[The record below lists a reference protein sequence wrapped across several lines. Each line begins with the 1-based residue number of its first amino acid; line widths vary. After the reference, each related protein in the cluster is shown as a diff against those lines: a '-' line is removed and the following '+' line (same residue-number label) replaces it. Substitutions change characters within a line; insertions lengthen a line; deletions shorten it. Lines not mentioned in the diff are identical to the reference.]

1 MRQYLGIIAAAAV
14 AGCGVSQSKIDEQFA
29 ASKTQWEEYAGS
41 VAEMKSEKVRADLTK
56 RVVDIES
63 NGATRNWV
71 SEQVKQSQLAT
82 LNDADKKI
90 AVLEKQ
96 LEEVKKKVDVVN
108 MANKEEVMRVLT
120 ELQAITVTL
129 VQQLKTQ
136 RDAMDASIRQ
146 LESIQV
152 PEVPKDPK

>member
-1 MRQYLGIIAAAAV
+1 
-14 AGCGVSQSKIDEQFA
+14 
-29 ASKTQWEEYAGS
+29 
-41 VAEMKSEKVRADLTK
+41 MKSEKVRADLTK